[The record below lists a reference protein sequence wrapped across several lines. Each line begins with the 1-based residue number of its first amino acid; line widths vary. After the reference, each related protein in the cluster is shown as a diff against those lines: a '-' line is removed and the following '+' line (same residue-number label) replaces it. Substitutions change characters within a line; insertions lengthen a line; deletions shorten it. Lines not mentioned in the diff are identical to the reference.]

1 MSLFLPTAAVDR
13 VTDITPE
20 MIREMGASAIILDV
34 DNTLAT
40 HGSPVPLVGTVE
52 WAHAMR
58 QAGLAVVIVSN
69 NFKDR
74 VAPFA
79 EKYDLPFLCVA
90 MKPLPFAY
98 WRAARFLGVL
108 RSQAVAVG
116 DQVFTDVMGAN
127 VAGVKSILLRPSDPE
142 TSVSFRVRRR
152 LEEPIRRKI
161 ERRQVEREKTDR
173 SGKA

>member
-13 VTDITPE
+13 VTDITPQ

-40 HGSPVPLVGTVE
+40 HGSPVPLKGTVE
-52 WAHAMR
+52 WARAM
-58 QAGLAVVIVSN
+58 QEAGLLVVIVSN
-69 NFKDR
+69 NFKER

-79 EKYDLPFLCVA
+79 DKYGLPFLCVA
-90 MKPLPFAY
+90 LKPLPFAY
-98 WRAARFLGVL
+98 WRAARFLGVP

-127 VAGVKSILLRPSDPE
+127 LAGVKSILLRPSDPE
-142 TSVSFRVRRR
+142 TSMSFRVRRR
-152 LEEPIRRKI
+152 LEEPIRRKM
-161 ERRQVEREKTDR
+161 EQRQAKEKNSRE
-173 SGKA
+173 

>member
-1 MSLFLPTAAVDR
+1 MLFR
-13 VTDITPE
+13 
-20 MIREMGASAIILDV
+20 S
-34 DNTLAT
+34 
-40 HGSPVPLVGTVE
+40 SPVPLVGTVE

-98 WRAARFLGVL
+98 WRAARFLGVS

-152 LEEPIRRKI
+152 LEEPIRRKM
-161 ERRQVEREKTDR
+161 ERRQAEREKTDR

>member
-13 VTDITPE
+13 VTDITPQ
-20 MIREMGASAIILDV
+20 MIRAMNAEAIILDV

-40 HGSPVPLVGTVE
+40 HGSPVPLAGTVE

-69 NFKDR
+69 NFQKR

-98 WRAARFLGVL
+98 WRAARFLGVP
-108 RSQAVAVG
+108 RDRAVAVG
-116 DQVFTDVMGAN
+116 DQIFTDVMGAN
-127 VAGVKSILLRPSDPE
+127 AAGVKSILLRPSDPE
-142 TSVSFRVRRR
+142 TSLTFRLRRK
-152 LEEPIRRKI
+152 LEEPLRRKI
-161 ERRQVEREKTDR
+161 EQRRSQDEKADR
-173 SGKA
+173 SEK